1 MYNSLDSKKRKMEE
15 KMHIKNSLVIL
26 LICLAM
32 ILFCLSG
39 CDPDDDR
46 FNVLPNEYPKDL
58 LEDDVEKDVSINTG
72 FDDPF
77 QFIDECPAGIDRIR
91 AISSFAA
98 FTCASY
104 SDV

>member
-1 MYNSLDSKKRKMEE
+1 
-15 KMHIKNSLVIL
+15 MHMKNSLVML

-46 FNVLPNEYPKDL
+46 FDVLPNEYPEDL
-58 LEDDVEKDVSINTG
+58 LEDNVEVEKDISINTG

-77 QFIDECPAGIDRIR
+77 QVIDECPAGIG
-91 AISSFAA
+91 
-98 FTCASY
+98 
-104 SDV
+104 